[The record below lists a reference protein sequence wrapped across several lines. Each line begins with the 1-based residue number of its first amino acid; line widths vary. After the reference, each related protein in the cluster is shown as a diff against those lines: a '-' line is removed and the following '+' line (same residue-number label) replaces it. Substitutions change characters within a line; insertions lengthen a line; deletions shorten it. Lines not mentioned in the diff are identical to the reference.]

1 MLMQSLERGGWTVG
15 KRALEYT
22 GWVATG
28 ERGPDFEKCLRP
40 WFARTFNTRRIE
52 IMQIVTKMLS
62 TSFLTAALIRH
73 SYGNA
78 KWNHSIVIPS
88 LSIIVY
94 SLMKRISANTRPKLI
109 SAVGRTSSQ
118 ASCRRLRCEIWRI
131 RQITLPKL
139 LCVFSECV
147 DCNKGNEKKPTH
159 TQFFWSYSCINAS
172 VHTNGIFSNETKR
185 NAGRTETKLAHNVD
199 KNGVRVH

>member
-1 MLMQSLERGGWTVG
+1 M
-15 KRALEYT
+15 
-22 GWVATG
+22 ATG

-62 TSFLTAALIRH
+62 TSFLSAALIRH

-109 SAVGRTSSQ
+109 SAVGWSSSQ
-118 ASCRRLRCEIWRI
+118 S
-131 RQITLPKL
+131 LPAADDYVAKFDAFVKL
-139 LCVFSECV
+139 LSPSFFVCFPSALIVTKAMRK
-147 DCNKGNEKKPTH
+147 NPH
-159 TQFFWSYSCINAS
+159 TQFP
-172 VHTNGIFSNETKR
+172 
-185 NAGRTETKLAHNVD
+185 
-199 KNGVRVH
+199 